1 MEFKMKMTHLMAALA
16 TTITL
21 TSAHAQDA
29 GNEACAALL
38 CMSGPDSAAPHECKP
53 FVEKYF
59 EIRVYKKG
67 TFSTAFDPA
76 RTAAKRYE
84 TILEQC
90 GDARQ
95 IDRDRVH
102 AKFGHLQYSPFAFN

>member
-1 MEFKMKMTHLMAALA
+1 MKLNKFFVA
-16 TTITL
+16 TASVIVMI
-21 TSAHAQDA
+21 SAQAQDT

-38 CMSGPDSAAPHECKP
+38 CMSSPDEASAPHQCKP
-53 FVEKYF
+53 FVDAYF
-59 EIRVYKKG
+59 DIRVYKKG

-76 RTAAKRYE
+76 KTAKKRYD
-84 TILEQC
+84 TILAQC

-102 AKFGHLQYSPFAFN
+102 AKFGPLQYSPFVFN